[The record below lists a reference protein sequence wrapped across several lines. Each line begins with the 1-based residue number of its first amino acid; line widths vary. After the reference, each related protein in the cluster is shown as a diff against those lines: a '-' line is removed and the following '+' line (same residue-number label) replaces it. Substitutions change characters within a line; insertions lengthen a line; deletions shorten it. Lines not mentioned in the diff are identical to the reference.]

1 MTAPK
6 ADSEK
11 KFKDACNDGSIK
23 SFTVAEI
30 KEFLKARDIPA
41 SGIKTFLITL
51 VKEHKSSQEP
61 EPESIK
67 NSETE
72 KSAKKV

>member
-11 KFKDACNDGSIK
+11 KFRDACSDGSIK

-51 VKEHKSSQEP
+51 VKEYFD
-61 EPESIK
+61 
-67 NSETE
+67 N
-72 KSAKKV
+72 